1 MKNFSILLFALLITT
16 VAFAQ
21 KKEKIKGS
29 KNVTV
34 AQKELEPF
42 ESLEIEDNIE
52 LYLVKGTT
60 QSLEIEAD
68 DNLHEIIKSD
78 VNGTALRIYT
88 SKDVSSSKK
97 LTVRL
102 TYTGSLKTIT
112 AKNEVQLYAI
122 NELELDTVS
131 VKNFDSSKS
140 FLNVKSAKFS
150 LAMNDKTKAEINVKS
165 GATTIE
171 LSKNANL
178 KALIASPEVK
188 IDMYQKTIAIV
199 EGDAVAAA
207 IRVDNNAE
215 FTGKKFTVK
224 NLDLTAESYTKC
236 AVLATETLSLSAS
249 GKTEVSLY
257 GSPTSFSVKKFSN
270 SAVIFKKED

>member
-1 MKNFSILLFALLITT
+1 MKKFSLLLFALLITT

-34 AQKELEPF
+34 AQKELAPF
-42 ESLEIEDNIE
+42 ETLEIEDNIE
-52 LYLVKGTT
+52 LYLIKGTT

-68 DNLHEIIKSD
+68 DNLHEIIKSNI
-78 VNGTALRIYT
+78 NGTALRIYT

-102 TYTGSLKTIT
+102 TYTGNLKTIT

-131 VKNFDSSKS
+131 VKNFDYSKS
-140 FLNVKSAKFS
+140 FLNVKSANFN

-165 GATTIE
+165 GKTTVE

-199 EGDAVAAA
+199 EGDAVAAS

-215 FTGKKFTVK
+215 FTGKKFAVK

-236 AVLATETLSLSAS
+236 AVLATETLTLSAS

-257 GSPTSFSVKKFSN
+257 GTPTSFNVKKLTN